1 MEDKQASSSRS
12 VERAMSILECF
23 LDKQEYILLEIAEKT
38 QLSPST
44 VLRILTALQEHD
56 FVVKNVKSKTYHL
69 GSKISWLAEM
79 IPGKSFEELRS
90 LAYPYM
96 LRINQKY
103 NEDVHLF
110 VHDGK
115 SKLCIEAIDSRREL
129 RQVIRVGSREY
140 EIPRSNRLISGEE
153 EPVLKPSG
161 EEGHLLIKALLGLG
175 DLVSNVNMP
184 NRGQVPDLPFGAVV
198 ETNAFFS
205 RARID
210 PLFAGET
217 PRAILP
223 LITRHVLNQ
232 ENTLAAA
239 LNCDRKL
246 GFITFMNDPQLSS
259 VPPEAGEKLFSDML
273 ENQRAWLPEGWFR

>member
-38 QLSPST
+38 QPSPST

-129 RQVIRVGSREY
+129 RQVIRVGSRHDLLRGAAGK
-140 EIPRSNRLISGEE
+140 IIIAHLQPQMRRQCLGEKDIDDALYDKIKSDGLALSDGE
-153 EPVLKPSG
+153 R
-161 EEGHLLIKALLGLG
+161 EEGLFGIAAPVF
-175 DLVSNVNMP
+175 DSE
-184 NRGQVPDLPFGAVV
+184 GQILGAVSLSGPSV
-198 ETNAFFS
+198 RFKTELLDKMKEDVRRVGADIS
-205 RARID
+205 
-210 PLFAGET
+210 
-217 PRAILP
+217 
-223 LITRHVLNQ
+223 
-232 ENTLAAA
+232 AA
-239 LNCDRKL
+239 CRK
-246 GFITFMNDPQLSS
+246 
-259 VPPEAGEKLFSDML
+259 K
-273 ENQRAWLPEGWFR
+273 